1 VVDESL
7 DFFYVAPILDA
18 LGAPLPF
25 PAPGVHPAE
34 LALFN
39 GVNAWSLMFLG
50 LLSRDARGALRRRAM
65 RFAKCVFCSR
75 THAARACGG
84 SAGVRLPLLGTWS
97 GQMFLT
103 NVFLLPWMAARAA
116 TPPADDDADADADA
130 DEDARLPAPLAALAA
145 SPALGLVGGA
155 VGALSVVWFAAAP
168 VPDAA
173 GAADA
178 VDLAARV
185 AHLVDAA
192 SSDRLT
198 LAFLVD
204 CVVYS
209 AAQAWLM
216 GDERDAIEAAARAAG
231 EAPPRL
237 PPPWLRFV
245 PFAGL
250 AAWLVAR
257 PAAAEARGR

>member
-1 VVDESL
+1 
-7 DFFYVAPILDA
+7 
-18 LGAPLPF
+18 
-25 PAPGVHPAE
+25 
-34 LALFN
+34 
-39 GVNAWSLMFLG
+39 
-50 LLSRDARGALRRRAM
+50 
-65 RFAKCVFCSR
+65 
-75 THAARACGG
+75 
-84 SAGVRLPLLGTWS
+84 
-97 GQMFLT
+97 MFLT

-116 TPPADDDADADADA
+116 TPPSADADADADA

-173 GAADA
+173 GAT

-185 AHLVDAA
+185 AHLADAA
-192 SSDRLT
+192 SADRLT